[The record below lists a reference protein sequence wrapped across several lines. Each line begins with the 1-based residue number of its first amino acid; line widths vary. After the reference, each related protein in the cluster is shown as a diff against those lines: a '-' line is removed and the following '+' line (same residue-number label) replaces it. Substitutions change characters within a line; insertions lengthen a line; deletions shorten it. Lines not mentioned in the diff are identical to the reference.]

1 VPVLHHDFDFSA
13 TFALKKSGD
22 FTKKQ
27 TSKTLL
33 NQGFACLFEV
43 DQLIFTN
50 EVARTLVGR
59 ATFVNRDYGNLEVR

>member
-1 VPVLHHDFDFSA
+1 MD
-13 TFALKKSGD
+13 D

-33 NQGFACLFEV
+33 TQGFAFSFEV

-50 EVARTLVGR
+50 EVAGPLVGR
-59 ATFVNRDYGNLEVR
+59 ATFVNQDYVYHKVK

>member
-1 VPVLHHDFDFSA
+1 MD
-13 TFALKKSGD
+13 D

-33 NQGFACLFEV
+33 TQGFACSFEV

-50 EVARTLVGR
+50 EVAGPLVGR
-59 ATFVNRDYGNLEVR
+59 ATFVNRDYVYQKDSVIEKDF

>member
-1 VPVLHHDFDFSA
+1 MR
-13 TFALKKSGD
+13 
-22 FTKKQ
+22 FTKK
-27 TSKTLL
+27 SKRKTLL
-33 NQGFACLFEV
+33 TQGFSCLFEV